1 MRDND
6 RITKSVLWVLFL
18 GWMILIFYMSHQPA
32 VISDQQ
38 SGLVIKII
46 NELGIELQGVAKET
60 VVFIVRKIAH
70 YSEYFILAI
79 LAYNLLRCYKDKR
92 RSVILS
98 IFIIFLYACT
108 DEIHQLFVIGR
119 NGCMRDVFIDT
130 FGGSTYLVLVSIYNY
145 VKKRK

>member
-6 RITKSVLWVLFL
+6 RLTKSVLWVLFL

-46 NELGIELQGVAKET
+46 NELGIKLQGVAKET

-92 RSVILS
+92 RSVIFSVL
-98 IFIIFLYACT
+98 IIFLYACT

-119 NGCMRDVFIDT
+119 NGCIRDVFIDT

-145 VKKRK
+145 FKKRK

>member
-46 NELGIELQGVAKET
+46 NKLGIELQGVAKET